1 MAEFYAGVGTRL
13 KTPLAERHDIID
25 PAVVELLR
33 TALDQTIDGYY
44 GRVFQRYDFRDKV
57 RKFFESFDLLL
68 TPTTPTPAFDIGREL
83 PDEFEGANIVSWVA
97 YTYPFNLCGNPAASI
112 PCGFTQTGLPIGL
125 HIVARA
131 LHENDIFRA
140 AAAFEA
146 ARPWT
151 GRRPPLV

>member
-1 MAEFYAGVGTRL
+1 M
-13 KTPLAERHDIID
+13 
-25 PAVVELLR
+25 
-33 TALDQTIDGYY
+33 
-44 GRVFQRYDFRDKV
+44 
-57 RKFFESFDLLL
+57 
-68 TPTTPTPAFDIGREL
+68 
-83 PDEFEGANIVSWVA
+83 SWVA

-112 PCGFTQTGLPIGL
+112 PCGFTQAGLPLGL
-125 HIVARA
+125 HIVAQA

>member
-1 MAEFYAGVGTRL
+1 M
-13 KTPLAERHDIID
+13 
-25 PAVVELLR
+25 
-33 TALDQTIDGYY
+33 
-44 GRVFQRYDFRDKV
+44 
-57 RKFFESFDLLL
+57 
-68 TPTTPTPAFDIGREL
+68 
-83 PDEFEGANIVSWVA
+83 SWVA

-112 PCGFTQTGLPIGL
+112 PCGFTQAGLPLGL